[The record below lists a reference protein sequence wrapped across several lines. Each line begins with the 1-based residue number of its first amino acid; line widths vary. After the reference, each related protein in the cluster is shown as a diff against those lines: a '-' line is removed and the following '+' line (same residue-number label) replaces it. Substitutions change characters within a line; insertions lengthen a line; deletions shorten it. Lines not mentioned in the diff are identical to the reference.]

1 MRVLW
6 NGVLILKRRFA
17 FGLSGVIL
25 LSVVGCGPPVYWVS
39 FNVGLNTFY
48 YVFSPNKVS
57 TVGKMLWDFHVK
69 HPVNYASAGWD
80 TNDEFATEVYLIP
93 SVDQSKEVAV
103 KLDTGTYVEAN
114 SVGKQKPLGR

>member
-1 MRVLW
+1 MCLLR

-25 LSVVGCGPPVYWVS
+25 LSVVGSAQPIYWVS
-39 FNVGLNTFY
+39 FNVGLNTNTVY
-48 YVFSPNKVS
+48 YVLSPNKVS

-80 TNDEFATEVYLIP
+80 TNDV
-93 SVDQSKEVAV
+93 SVK
-103 KLDTGTYVEAN
+103 
-114 SVGKQKPLGR
+114 